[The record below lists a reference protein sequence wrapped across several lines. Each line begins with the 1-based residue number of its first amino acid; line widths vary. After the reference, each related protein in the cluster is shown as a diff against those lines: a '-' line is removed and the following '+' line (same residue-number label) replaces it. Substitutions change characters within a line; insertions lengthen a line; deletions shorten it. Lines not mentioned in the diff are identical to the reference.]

1 MTGRLIEGSQALVD
15 AISFDMNGAMIAG
28 RWQGG
33 NGGMISR
40 ETLIKADAL
49 RRAIHDAR
57 QAAMLAQAAPAIEQ
71 PEEQP

>member
-1 MTGRLIEGSQALVD
+1 MTARLIEDSQALVD

-33 NGGMISR
+33 NGGLISR

-49 RRAIHDAR
+49 RRAIYDAR
-57 QAAMLAQAAPAIEQ
+57 NPQPVAEEAPTCD
-71 PEEQP
+71 PSP